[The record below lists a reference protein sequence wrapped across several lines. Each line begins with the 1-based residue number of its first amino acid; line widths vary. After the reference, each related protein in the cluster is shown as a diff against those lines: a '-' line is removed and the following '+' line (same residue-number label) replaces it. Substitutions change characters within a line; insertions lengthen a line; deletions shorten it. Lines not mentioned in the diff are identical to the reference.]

1 MFEGDYS
8 KKVWIITIVMAV
20 CSIGLDIFFLMNDN
34 DFMKQT
40 VWFSMLIAAFIL
52 YKGIEGL
59 IKKIKEEKDQ

>member
-20 CSIGLDIFFLMNDN
+20 CSIGLDIFFLMKND

-40 VWFSMLIAAFIL
+40 VWISMPIAAFIL